1 MKTSVVGSALLP
13 FGVAKVAHQAQPVP
27 CLVGLSLQHPPVH
40 LIAQPCN
47 GLLVTGARADAA
59 LRYAEAF
66 LRFYALP
73 AQVELQVELA
83 VPLGQGLG
91 SDAALALTVAQ
102 TLAQFYALPA
112 DNLPSLAAAVGL
124 DTTDA
129 LAIYGAMHGGLLGVE
144 VALGDEPRPSGLPVL
159 VRQQPI
165 AHPERHAWVFVL
177 VLPRLAPGAA
187 LPDERG
193 LLAQIARVSASS
205 EDPEET
211 GEQLFAA
218 AAADDLATFARSLQS
233 IESQTRQVLEQNQ
246 IVPALTTDDKNV
258 LDFMR
263 SHGTIAQGRCLTGNA
278 WWGLIGGASASQV
291 LRAQLRRYP
300 GLAGGMVMAAIA
312 SKRS

>member
-13 FGVAKVAHQAQPVP
+13 FGVAKVAHQAQPAS
-27 CLVGLSLQHPPVH
+27 CLVGLALQHPPVH
-40 LIAQPCN
+40 LVAQPYN

-66 LRFYALP
+66 LHFYALP
-73 AQVELQVELA
+73 AQVELQIELA
-83 VPLGQGLG
+83 VPVGQGLG

-102 TLAQFYALPA
+102 ALARFYALP
-112 DNLPSLAAAVGL
+112 DDDLGELATAVGL
-124 DTTDA
+124 DATDA
-129 LAIYGAMHGGLLGVE
+129 LAIYGARHGGVLGVE
-144 VALGDEPRPSGLPVL
+144 VASHMTGLPAL

-165 AHPERHAWVFVL
+165 AHPERQAWVFVL
-177 VLPRLAPGAA
+177 VLPRLAPGASG
-187 LPDERG
+187 PDERT
-193 LLAQIARVSASS
+193 LLAQIARVAASI
-205 EDPEET
+205 EDPEEA

-218 AAADDLATFARSLQS
+218 AAADDLHTFARSLQS
-233 IESQTRQVLEQNQ
+233 ITNRTQEMLEKNA
-246 IVPALTTDDKNV
+246 IVPTLTPDDKNV

-278 WWGLIGGASASQV
+278 WWGLIAGAAASQV

-300 GLAGGMVMAAIA
+300 GTANGTVMAAIA

>member
-1 MKTSVVGSALLP
+1 MKTSGVGFALLP
-13 FGVAKVAHQAQPVP
+13 FGVAKVVHQAQPVP

-40 LIAQPCN
+40 LVAQPCN
-47 GLLVTGARADAA
+47 GLRVTGARADAA

-73 AQVELQVELA
+73 ARVELQVELA
-83 VPLGQGLG
+83 VPVGQGLG
-91 SDAALALTVAQ
+91 ADAALALTVAQ
-102 TLAQFYALPA
+102 AVARFYALP
-112 DNLPSLAAAVGL
+112 DDDRVELATAVGL
-124 DTTDA
+124 DATDA
-129 LAIYGAMHGGLLGVE
+129 LAIYGARHGGLLGVE
-144 VALGDEPRPSGLPVL
+144 VASRMAGLPAL

-165 AHPERHAWVFVL
+165 THPERQAWVFVL
-177 VLPRLAPGAA
+177 VLPRLAPGASV
-187 LPDERG
+187 PDERT
-193 LLAQIARVSASS
+193 LLAQIARVAASI
-205 EDPEET
+205 EDPEEA

-218 AAADDLATFARSLQS
+218 AAADDLNTFARSLQS
-233 IESQTRQVLEQNQ
+233 ITTQTRETLEKNA
-246 IVPALTTDDKNV
+246 IVPMLTTEDKNV

-278 WWGLIGGASASQV
+278 WWGLIAGASASQV